1 MLNTKTVHLIEQFS
15 ILFVQVKNQNPE
27 LKFVEIGK
35 IIGGMWRKMSEEERS
50 EYTEEYET
58 EKVDYERK
66 MAQYK
71 NTPAFQVSQE
81 HKTHHESS
89 YNTKLFRVFFTLN
102 K

>member
-1 MLNTKTVHLIEQFS
+1 MFA
-15 ILFVQVKNQNPE
+15 QVKNQNPE

-81 HKTHHESS
+81 H
-89 YNTKLFRVFFTLN
+89 
-102 K
+102 